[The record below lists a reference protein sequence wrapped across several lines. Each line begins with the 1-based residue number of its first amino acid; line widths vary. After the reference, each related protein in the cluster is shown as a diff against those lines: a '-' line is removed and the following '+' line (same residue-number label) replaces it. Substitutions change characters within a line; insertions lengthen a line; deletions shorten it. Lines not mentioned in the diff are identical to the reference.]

1 MGIQINGQTDTITAI
16 DGALTV
22 SGAELPTVT
31 NLNASG
37 IVTATGFVGN
47 ITGNVNA
54 TGVSTIATLNVTQSN
69 PTNLNVSGVATVSA
83 GSVSAPSIT
92 PTGDSNTGIFFP
104 SADTICIGEGGNEVV
119 RIHNLGRVL
128 VGTANTDIAGA
139 PSNKGAKQFIYTADG
154 NGEWAL
160 QARNDSPTG
169 NGFFLRAG
177 NSSTTYTAR
186 FTGYDEN
193 NVHLNVD
200 GLGRVTT
207 PKQPSFSVRRNNN
220 QTISH
225 NTTTKVQW
233 NTEVF
238 DVGSNFDSSTNYRFT
253 APVAGKYLFMGH
265 LYIYSTYQVE
275 VYVYKNGSSYK
286 RFAGPIGSGGNDNP
300 NGIDFMDIVDLAI
313 NDYVEI
319 YAYHARTGDTA
330 NADIYGGD
338 IKETSFVGY
347 LIG

>member
-22 SGAELPTVT
+22 SGADLPTVT
-31 NLNASG
+31 NLNATG

-47 ITGNVNA
+47 ITGNINA

-83 GSVSAPSIT
+83 GSASAPSIT

-104 SADTICIGEGGNEVV
+104 SADTVCIGEGGTEVV

-160 QARNDSPTG
+160 QARNDSSTG

-207 PKQPSFSVRRNNN
+207 PLQPAFIATKNSGQTLTQSVNNVV
-220 QTISH
+220 TFD
-225 NTTTKVQW
+225 
-233 NTEVF
+233 TEVI
-238 DVGSNFDSSTNYRFT
+238 DIGSNYSSNKFT
-253 APVAGKYLFMGH
+253 APVSG
-265 LYIYSTYQVE
+265 TYQFQFTCMGSSSNSG
-275 VYVYKNGSSYK
+275 YVRIALKKNGSGFYGTTYATITVSAYE
-286 RFAGPIGSGGNDNP
+286 S
-300 NGIDFMDIVDLAI
+300 IVTSSLINLSA
-313 NDYVEI
+313 NDYVEAEI
-319 YAYHARTGDTA
+319 YPTMASFALDNTGTF
-330 NADIYGGD
+330 
-338 IKETSFVGY
+338 SGY
-347 LIG
+347 LVG

>member
-1 MGIQINGQTDTITAI
+1 MTSKIVVNNIQADAG
-16 DGALTV
+16 V
-22 SGAELPTVT
+22 STVT
-31 NLNASG
+31 FASNIQGNL
-37 IVTATGFVGN
+37 
-47 ITGNVNA
+47 TGNV
-54 TGVSTIATLNVTQSN
+54 TGTVNSSGIATFS
-69 PTNLNVSGVATVSA
+69 SGLVVSA
-83 GSVSAPSIT
+83 GTTSAPSIS

-104 SADTICIGEGGNEVV
+104 SADTVCIGEGGTEVV

-207 PKQPSFSVRRNNN
+207 PLQPAFHVPK
-220 QTISH
+220 
-225 NTTTKVQW
+225 TTGDTLGTSASKL
-233 NTEVF
+233 TF
-238 DVGSNFDSSTNYRFT
+238 GTATYDVGSNYSDANDRFT
-253 APVAGKYLFMGH
+253 APVAGKYFFYCSINVLNSGNFS
-265 LYIYSTYQVE
+265 YIQIR
-275 VYVYKNGSSYK
+275 KNGNLYGQIF
-286 RFAGPIGSGGNDNP
+286 FAAGNYPRMDFNPSG
-300 NGIDFMDIVDLAI
+300 IIDLAVS
-313 NDYVEI
+313 DYVEVWGLVN
-319 YAYHARTGDTA
+319 TGTITVD
-330 NADIYGGD
+330 NAGYFG
-338 IKETSFVGY
+338 GY
-347 LIG
+347 LLG